1 MLKYRL
7 GRNPNIPDPLTSTN
21 VQVKADSVTTTVTL
35 QDLLKFENR
44 LRRLEERKFED
55 EKFKLGE
62 RDPLTVSEI
71 RKVFE
76 IPETQNCISDLF
88 KKYEDEAIKG
98 KRYFDIYLIIY
109 KIIKRSKWA

>member
-7 GRNPNIPDPLTSTN
+7 GRNPNIPDPLTSTL
-21 VQVKADSVTTTVTL
+21 VQVKSDKITTKVTL

-55 EKFKLGE
+55 EKFKLSE

-76 IPETQNCISDLF
+76 IPKTDLHF
-88 KKYEDEAIKG
+88 
-98 KRYFDIYLIIY
+98 
-109 KIIKRSKWA
+109 RSLYTIRRGSQQR

>member
-7 GRNPNIPDPLTSTN
+7 GRNPNIPDPPDSTL
-21 VQVKADSVTTTVTL
+21 VQDKSDSVTTTVTL
-35 QDLLKFENR
+35 QDLLQFEKR

-62 RDPLTVSEI
+62 QDPLTVSEI

-76 IPETQNCISDLF
+76 IPESANSGISDLF

-109 KIIKRSKWA
+109 KIIKRSK